1 MLIDVTAFLQ
11 AFIGGLMIGAAALLL
26 LAGLGRVAGISGILG
41 TAWDMSGQGPA
52 RFWRLAFLVGLILAP
67 VLAVALGWGQMAPP
81 LESNILVLIAAGLLV
96 GYGTRLGSGCTSGHA
111 VCGLARF
118 SKRSLVATLVFM
130 ATAALVVF
138 LRRHFV
144 GA

>member
-1 MLIDVTAFLQ
+1 MLIDISAFFH
-11 AFIGGLMIGAAALLL
+11 AFIGGLMIGAATLLL
-26 LAGLGRVAGISGILG
+26 LASIGRIAGISGILG
-41 TAWDMSGQGPA
+41 AALDVGGLGA
-52 RFWRLAFLVGLILAP
+52 GRFWRLAFLVGLILAP
-67 VLAVALGWGQMAPP
+67 VLAVTFGWGQMAPP
-81 LESNILVLIAAGLLV
+81 LESNMLILIAAGLLV

-130 ATAALVVF
+130 VTAALIVF
-138 LRRHFV
+138 LRRHLL